1 MRDEKSGPYVRPHC
15 FLFSLN
21 RPFMYQD
28 IRISGY
34 QDIRISVYQYFGI
47 SGYPMYPAINA
58 QFQADRS
65 RRRFSC
71 ILHLR
76 CLFPYQGIRRNC
88 AEAFPSVR

>member
-1 MRDEKSGPYVRPHC
+1 MRDEKSGPYVRPHY

-21 RPFMYQD
+21 RPLMYQD
-28 IRISGY
+28 IS
-34 QDIRISVYQYFGI
+34 ISVYQYFGI

>member
-28 IRISGY
+28 IS
-34 QDIRISVYQYFGI
+34 ISVYQYFGI